1 MFKKINKKVK
11 LGDQFIELG
20 NTKST
25 WKVVG
30 IIDNP
35 YLPPHV
41 RIKKMGIDG
50 IHLTSVSALLDKALF
65 KPSVNQPVEPDSV
78 VTPEPQSNS
87 HKTFRDF

>member
-20 NTKST
+20 NTNST
-25 WKVVG
+25 WEVVG

-65 KPSVNQPVEPDSV
+65 KPSVNEHVEPNSV
-78 VTPEPQSNS
+78 AKPELQGNS
-87 HKTFRDF
+87 HETM